1 MSTVQVSRSLPAE
14 PTHRVVVDLGRTT
27 ATPEQLQAEL
37 RNRPIPG
44 LREVIVIDKD
54 RNVIHAF
61 LGIRQ

>member
-1 MSTVQVSRSLPAE
+1 MLPATR
-14 PTHRVVVDLGRTT
+14 THRVLVHLGRTMV
-27 ATPEQLQAEL
+27 TPEQLQAEL

-61 LGIRQ
+61 SGIRQ